1 MTPEFVIDLG
11 REAVMTALLVAGP
24 LLLSGLAVGLLVSIL
39 QATTQIQEATLS
51 FVPKI
56 LAVML
61 AALIFAPWMLTI
73 LTEFASGLL
82 GNLTGAIG

>member
-56 LAVML
+56 IAVML
-61 AALIFAPWMLTI
+61 AALIFAPWMLTV

>member
-56 LAVML
+56 VAVML
-61 AALIFAPWMLTI
+61 AALIFAPWMLTV

-82 GNLTGAIG
+82 GNLTSAIR